1 MAIDLKNITPN
12 KVSNNLD
19 SYSTFIYGEPK
30 TGKALAD
37 STVIPTI
44 DGEKHINE
52 VKVGDFVFDRTG
64 KPTEVLG
71 VYPQGKQ
78 KVYEVHFEDGRV
90 VKSNIDHLWTIVTKK
105 GRYVTKTLG
114 EIVEE
119 GVKVT
124 RNVHGNQK
132 ETHPFQ
138 VPINEALYFPAKELQ
153 YDPYI
158 LGTLIGDGSFKQRQ
172 LTISAGD
179 TKQDILS
186 YIAKETNSEVERNS
200 ESNYN
205 YTFKLKEPVKVS
217 NGHTHHYIQTEDIIP
232 EYLINKLSIE
242 KFLPKDIFEASYGQR
257 LAMLQGLLDTDGHV
271 ASGSLSKITYSTSS
285 EQLAKDV
292 EKLSRTLGL
301 RASTK
306 NYNRSREN
314 ANTEYTVSIQTE
326 NYKKKDLFRFNIS
339 SLKKAEAMYDVKST
353 RNYKNIK
360 IVDVVETKE
369 TENMTCLYV
378 DNPEHL
384 FLANDY
390 VVTHNTT
397 FVHNLYGDK
406 VLHLMTEKRY
416 KALDGAYVQYI
427 ASWSEYLQ
435 VMRQLKKDKELQEK
449 FSVVSVDTVENLYDY
464 LEKYVAGKYGEQSV
478 GERDDLW
485 GADWGDLKKMWK
497 DGLLKIEQAGFTPV
511 FVSHAI
517 QNTVQIP
524 KSGIIQADVDT
535 LTKFSEK
542 YDKKDGQT
550 YIEFQRFEPDM
561 KDKVMGPINKMVDNI
576 LFISTT
582 VDTTGQERR
591 VIHTRSSMQW
601 LAGSTFAKIKD
612 PIPLD
617 AKEYTEAV
625 RDAISEIPKEHQ
637 KTEEFADK
645 DIVNEKPDF
654 NSLMEEAKKIAF
666 AMNKADK
673 MNRVTAVVENV
684 FGVGSKLTEATEEQS
699 ELLFEA
705 VQQLEDEADKLG
717 VEV

>member
-1 MAIDLKNITPN
+1 MAIDLKNLTPN

-19 SYSTFIYGEPK
+19 TYSAFIYGEPK
-30 TGKALAD
+30 SGK
-37 STVIPTI
+37 S
-44 DGEKHINE
+44 
-52 VKVGDFVFDRTG
+52 
-64 KPTEVLG
+64 
-71 VYPQGKQ
+71 
-78 KVYEVHFEDGRV
+78 
-90 VKSNIDHLWTIVTKK
+90 
-105 GRYVTKTLG
+105 
-114 EIVEE
+114 
-119 GVKVT
+119 
-124 RNVHGNQK
+124 
-132 ETHPFQ
+132 
-138 VPINEALYFPAKELQ
+138 
-153 YDPYI
+153 
-158 LGTLIGDGSFKQRQ
+158 
-172 LTISAGD
+172 
-179 TKQDILS
+179 
-186 YIAKETNSEVERNS
+186 
-200 ESNYN
+200 
-205 YTFKLKEPVKVS
+205 
-217 NGHTHHYIQTEDIIP
+217 
-232 EYLINKLSIE
+232 
-242 KFLPKDIFEASYGQR
+242 
-257 LAMLQGLLDTDGHV
+257 
-271 ASGSLSKITYSTSS
+271 
-285 EQLAKDV
+285 
-292 EKLSRTLGL
+292 
-301 RASTK
+301 
-306 NYNRSREN
+306 
-314 ANTEYTVSIQTE
+314 
-326 NYKKKDLFRFNIS
+326 
-339 SLKKAEAMYDVKST
+339 
-353 RNYKNIK
+353 
-360 IVDVVETKE
+360 
-369 TENMTCLYV
+369 
-378 DNPEHL
+378 
-384 FLANDY
+384 
-390 VVTHNTT
+390 T
-397 FVHNLYGDK
+397 FVHDLYGDK

-427 ASWSEYLQ
+427 SSWSEYLQ

-449 FSVVSVDTVENLYDY
+449 FSVVSVDTVENLYDC

-511 FVSHAI
+511 FVSHAV
-517 QNTVQIP
+517 QKTVQIP

-582 VDTTGQERR
+582 VDTTGQEHR

-601 LAGSTFAKIKD
+601 LAGSTFANIKD

-617 AKEYTEAV
+617 AKAYTEAV
-625 RDAISEIPKEHQ
+625 KDAIAEIPKEHQ